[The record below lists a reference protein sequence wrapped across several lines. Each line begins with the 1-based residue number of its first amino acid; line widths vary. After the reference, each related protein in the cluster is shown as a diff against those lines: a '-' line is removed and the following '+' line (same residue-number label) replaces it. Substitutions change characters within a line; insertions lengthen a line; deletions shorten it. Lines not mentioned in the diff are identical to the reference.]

1 MKSVWNK
8 IDDKKVAFSFSE
20 EYINF
25 LNKCKTERTC
35 TAYVKELAEKEGF
48 KNIDDVDSLKAGDRV
63 YKINR
68 SKNIIMAVIGSDDI
82 TNGVNIIASHIDS
95 PRIDLK
101 QNPIYDDSG
110 LALFKTHYYGGIKK
124 YQWTAMPL
132 SLIGVVIDKD
142 GNSIEVRLG
151 EGENEPVFTITDLL
165 PHLAVDQMSKKMT
178 EAFTGE
184 DLNVLVG
191 SIPHGDEEKSVK
203 DAILDIIKE
212 KYGFTEEDF
221 VSAELEMVP
230 TFKARSVGFDS
241 SLIGAYG
248 QDDRVCAYTS
258 LKAVFDCGTPK
269 RTAVCYL
276 ADKEEVGSMGNTGM
290 KSRFFENVIA
300 ELIEKSKGSYND
312 MYIRKTLTASM
323 CLSADVAAGFD
334 PNYKGVF
341 EDKNSAYAGGG
352 LVMCK
357 YTGSRGKY
365 DTSDA
370 SAEFTGKVRKIFNDN
385 NVAWQTAELGKV
397 DVGGGGTVAQYV
409 ANLDIDTLDVGVP
422 VLSMHSPFEITS
434 KADVYMAYL
443 GYKAFYKA

>member
-1 MKSVWNK
+1 MKSIWNK
-8 IDDKKVAFSFSE
+8 IEDKKVAFSFSE

-35 TAYVKELAEKEGF
+35 TSYVKEMAEKEGF
-48 KNIDDVDSLKAGDRV
+48 KNIDEFSALKPGDKV

-68 SKNIIMAVIGSDDI
+68 SKNIIMAVIGNDDI
-82 TNGVNIIASHIDS
+82 TEGVNIIASHIDS

-101 QNPIYDDSG
+101 QNPVYDDSG

-132 SLIGVVIDKD
+132 SLIGVVIDKY
-142 GNSIEVRLG
+142 GRSIEVSLG
-151 EGENEPVFTITDLL
+151 EYEDDPVFTITDLL

-184 DLNVLVG
+184 DLNILIG
-191 SIPHGDEEKSVK
+191 SIPHDDEEKSVK
-203 DAILDIIKE
+203 DAVLDIIKE
-212 KYGFTEEDF
+212 KYGIEEEDF

-230 TFKARSVGFDS
+230 TFKARSVGFDA

-258 LKAVFDCGTPK
+258 LKAIFDCGIPK

-276 ADKEEVGSMGNTGM
+276 ADKEEIGSMGNTGM

-300 ELIEKSKGSYND
+300 ELIEKAKGNYND

-323 CLSADVAAGFD
+323 CLSADVIAGFD

-341 EDKNSAYAGGG
+341 EDKNSGYAGGG
-352 LVMCK
+352 LAMCK
-357 YTGSRGKY
+357 YTGSRGKAS
-365 DTSDA
+365 TSDA
-370 SAEFTGKVRKIFNDN
+370 NAEFVGKIRKIFNDN
-385 NVAWQTAELGKV
+385 NVSWQTAELGKV

-422 VLSMHSPFEITS
+422 VISMHSPFEITS